1 MAKAF
6 KSCKRNACF
15 EIGDEIVLFSS
26 ETGLG
31 KEEAWK
37 AIHKFTKQKRVTNV
51 ARFFLLNF

>member
-6 KSCKRNACF
+6 ESCKETLAV

-37 AIHKFTKQKRVTNV
+37 AIHK
-51 ARFFLLNF
+51 